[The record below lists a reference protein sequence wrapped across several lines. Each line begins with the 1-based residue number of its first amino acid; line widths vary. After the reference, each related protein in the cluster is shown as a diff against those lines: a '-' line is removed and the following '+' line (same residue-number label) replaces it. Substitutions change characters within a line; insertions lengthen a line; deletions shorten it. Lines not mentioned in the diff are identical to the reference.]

1 MKKELTSDSAS
12 DQNFHNLISIASA
25 LFYGLIEHYRKLGL
39 QYVDVPEIVGITGA
53 CENVDTLFKV
63 GNRLNLPLFFTQT
76 GQLALEQA
84 LQSAHGVYTVIH
96 SGRDEEIED
105 ARHLRQFRLT
115 EEEFDCTMAGMT
127 RETYDEER
135 MYEALLTH
143 IEKATK
149 AMIRSVVSE
158 HHAMIA
164 KVYGRDTGVLK
175 EIVDRPYLRIRYE
188 DAVGLLEKN
197 GYPDISFGDDLG
209 AEQEAKIV
217 ELVNRRAKNYGD
229 RVDRY
234 SPVFIMRYPKE
245 IKFFNMKVSNAD
257 ERVVLSAD
265 CIFPYSGEAVG
276 SAVREHDGIKL
287 LVRLLTSTM
296 YKLHEQ
302 RGGKY
307 DDFKWYTEGMIVG
320 QKTLPHAGYG
330 IGNERIVQCIL
341 GHADIRECSLFSLMS
356 RQTGDWDAARRGAL
370 PLIEHK
376 KTVLLSIGKEENKE
390 RALPFLKRIKND
402 GHVFYA
408 TDNTHKFFERYGVP
422 TTKVYKISERGT
434 PNLRDLLN
442 RDVFDLIVNIPSHPD
457 RRTEEFSD
465 GRFIRQSAVE
475 TGTTLITDI
484 TVAQT
489 LFEKLGKRVSQ
500 SKNEEN
506 AA

>member
-1 MKKELTSDSAS
+1 MKKASNTGSVS
-12 DQNFHNLISIASA
+12 DQRFQSLISIASA

-39 QYVDVPEIVGITGA
+39 QYVDVPAIVGITGA

-84 LQSAHGVYTVIH
+84 LQNVHGVYTVIH

-105 ARHLRQFRLT
+105 ERHLRQFRLT
-115 EEEFDCTMAGMT
+115 EEEFDCTLAGMT
-127 RETYDEER
+127 RETYNEER
-135 MYEALLTH
+135 MYEALLAH

-149 AMIRSVVSE
+149 AMIRSVIAD
-158 HHAMIA
+158 HHSLIA
-164 KVYGRDTGVLK
+164 KAYGRDTAALKDVL
-175 EIVDRPYLRIRYE
+175 ERPYLKILYE
-188 DAVGLLEKN
+188 DAVGLLGKN

-209 AEQEAKIV
+209 TAQEAKLV
-217 ELVNRRAKNYGD
+217 ELVNKQAKGYGD
-229 RVDRY
+229 SVNRW

-245 IKFFNMKVSNAD
+245 IKFFNMKVSQAD

-265 CIFPYSGEAVG
+265 CVFPYAGEAVG

-307 DDFKWYTEGMIVG
+307 DDFRWYTEGMIVS

-330 IGNERIVQCIL
+330 IGNERIIQFIL
-341 GHADIRECSLFSLMS
+341 GHSDIRECSLFSLMS

-370 PLIEHK
+370 PMIEHK
-376 KTVLLSIGKEENKE
+376 KTVLLSIGREENKE
-390 RALPFLKRIKND
+390 KLLSSLKRIKND

-408 TDNTHKFFERYGVP
+408 TDKTHAFLARYGVP
-422 TTKVYKISERGT
+422 TTKVYKISEKGS
-434 PNLRDLLN
+434 PNLRELLTK
-442 RDVFDLIVNIPSHPD
+442 DMFDLIVNIPTRAD
-457 RRTEEFSD
+457 RTGDEISD
-465 GRFIRQSAVE
+465 GRFIRQTAIE
-475 TGTTLITDI
+475 TGTTLITDT
-484 TVAQT
+484 TVAHA
-489 LFEKLGKRVSQ
+489 LFEKLGRRIK
-500 SKNEEN
+500 EN
-506 AA
+506 P